1 MVSRLADDIFN
12 TLFKSETNNKIN
24 KLMKTP
30 KKDKGYDIDYFSYDF
45 PKDTFHN
52 LDLLYLPKDDDGS
65 KYCLVVVDVATRLT
79 DARPLKTRN
88 MAEVIEQLKDIYD
101 GDILTT
107 PKMIQA
113 DSEFD
118 NVEFKKAFE
127 HTRIKI
133 TRVGRHKSN
142 GFAENRNHILGRVLH
157 KRMNAE
163 EVYLNEKQKNQHYS
177 KNWVK
182 YLPAIIKQINIH
194 LERSPEKI
202 DIKKIK
208 PIRFNKKQNGEILTI
223 LRIGTKVR
231 VILEE
236 PKDTKNKKLHGK
248 FRASDIRW
256 DPTKIYTIEDILF
269 RPNHPIRYILNDMKN
284 TAFSKN
290 ELQVYNGKEQP
301 INISTVE
308 KYLVE
313 KIIGKKKIKNKIFYL
328 IKWLGYDKK
337 DNTYENKDD
346 LIKDGFEEEIK
357 EFESNLKIKK

>member
-1 MVSRLADDIFN
+1 
-12 TLFKSETNNKIN
+12 
-24 KLMKTP
+24 
-30 KKDKGYDIDYFSYDF
+30 
-45 PKDTFHN
+45 
-52 LDLLYLPKDDDGS
+52 
-65 KYCLVVVDVATRLT
+65 
-79 DARPLKTRN
+79 
-88 MAEVIEQLKDIYD
+88 MAEVIEQLKDIYN
-101 GDILTT
+101 GSILKT

-118 NVEFKKAFE
+118 NIEFKKAFPN
-127 HTRIKI
+127 TRIKI

-142 GFAENRNHILGRVLH
+142 GFAENRNYIIGRITH

-163 EVYLNEKQKNQHYS
+163 EVFLNEKQKNQHYS

-194 LERSPEKI
+194 LKRKPEKI
-202 DIKKIK
+202 NINKIK
-208 PIRFNKKQNGEILTI
+208 PIRFNKKQNGEVLRILK
-223 LRIGTKVR
+223 IGTKVR

-256 DPTKIYTIEDILF
+256 DPKIYTIEDILY

-290 ELQVYNGKEQP
+290 ELQIYNEKEKQIP
-301 INISTVE
+301 ISTVE

-313 KIIGKKKIKNKIFYL
+313 KIIGKKKIKNKIYYL

-337 DNTYENKDD
+337 ENTYENKED
-346 LIKDGFEEEIK
+346 LIKDGFEDEIK